1 MVSKESDKIVLGFS
15 TGCLHKSG
23 LSEVERLN
31 FLRSIG
37 CRVVELGCVKLK
49 DFFSGELMSL
59 KANDLRG
66 FDYVSFHAPVSDYGF
81 NECTREIFRGIRN
94 LNRARTLDLVVF
106 HPDTVYDFA
115 AFYMKSVD
123 FNFAFENMDKR
134 KASHKSVKDM
144 AKLAFQFQYPLD
156 NFKMVLDV
164 NYAYTNDPTMTL
176 AAEFYEKL
184 GDKIAQV
191 HLSGY
196 AGRHEPLFQTR
207 QSEII
212 KSIRNLN
219 VPIIVES
226 ILQPEELVLERD
238 YILEVLREV

>member
-1 MVSKESDKIVLGFS
+1 MPVAQSMNEIRLGFS
-15 TGCLHKSG
+15 TGCLYKSG
-23 LSEVERLN
+23 LSEVERLD

-37 CRVVELGCVKLK
+37 CRTVELGCVKLK

-66 FDYVSFHAPVSDYGF
+66 FDYVSFHAPVFDYGF
-81 NECTREIFRGIRN
+81 NERTHEIFRGINN
-94 LNRARTLDLVVF
+94 LNRRKTLDLVVF

-115 AFYMKSVD
+115 AFYTEVVD

-134 KASHKSVKDM
+134 KASYKSVEDM
-144 AKLAFQFQYPLD
+144 ARLAFQFEFK

-164 NYAYTNDPTMTL
+164 NHAYTNDPTMALTT
-176 AAEFYEKL
+176 EFYKKL
-184 GDKIAQV
+184 GEKIAQV

-196 AGRHEPLFQTR
+196 VGRHEPLFQTR
-207 QSEII
+207 QAEII
-212 KSIRNLN
+212 KSIRNLS

-226 ILQPEELVLERD
+226 ILNSEELVLERD